1 MLLALVSKGRKMTTH
16 RTVYVAEEDWLKLK
30 KLARE
35 QRRTIKETFHSL
47 LSTEDTR
54 ERPGKVG

>member
-1 MLLALVSKGRKMTTH
+1 MVH
-16 RTVYVAEEDWLKLK
+16 RTIYVAEEDRLKLK

-35 QRRTIKETFHSL
+35 QRRTIKETFHIL

>member
-1 MLLALVSKGRKMTTH
+1 MGLLTEMTTH

-35 QRRTIKETFHSL
+35 QRRSIKETFHIL
-47 LSTEDTR
+47 LNTED
-54 ERPGKVG
+54 PKK

>member
-1 MLLALVSKGRKMTTH
+1 MTTH
-16 RTVYVAEEDWLKLK
+16 RTVYVADEDWQKLK

-47 LSTEDTR
+47 LNTED
-54 ERPGKVG
+54 PKK